1 MPNPTSMPSRPW
13 REIATEITR
22 EQDPQKMAVLL
33 AELNLAL
40 DEQVL
45 QKAEPAY
52 GPKKPDAKA

>member
-13 REIATEITR
+13 REIATEITL

-33 AELNLAL
+33 AELNRAL

-45 QKAEPAY
+45 KKAAPVY
-52 GPKKPDAKA
+52 GPKKPDLKP